1 MHPFLLDALDLARFR
16 VRPLSHYGYAWWLPL
31 AWLTLLSVLQALFG
45 SELKASLPVRLVF
58 VVGFAWVQALLLALF
73 FGWWLK
79 LGKRWS
85 GEGSLFPLVVLCSS
99 AQLFEPAIGL
109 LSEAMQ
115 LPVIVL
121 LAFYQLAVWVVACSR
136 ATGVTVG
143 YVIGGLFAYLPTALI
158 LALLSLSIA
167 SSAGWLPD
175 PPSQQPGFGQ
185 PPAPLAGSN

>member
-16 VRPLSHYGYAWWLPL
+16 VRPLSHYGYVWWLPL
-31 AWLTLLSVLQALFG
+31 AWLTLLGALQAVFG
-45 SELKASLPVRLVF
+45 SDLQASLPVRLPFAVCL
-58 VVGFAWVQALLLALF
+58 AWVQAMLLALF

-99 AQLFEPAIGL
+99 AQLFQPVIALLPEPL
-109 LSEAMQ
+109 Q
-115 LPVIVL
+115 LPVIAL
-121 LAFYQLAVWVVACSR
+121 LAFYQLAVWVVACAR
-136 ATGVTVG
+136 ATGVTIG

-158 LALLSLSIA
+158 LALVSLSIA

-175 PPSQQPGFGQ
+175 PPTQPGAGQ
-185 PPAPLAGSN
+185 APAPLAGSN